1 MRGCKKVNE
10 IIFVFLLM
18 NLIWVISCT
27 ENKQNITCVCY
38 IYENGVQTRI
48 DESVIVQDS
57 SPFSQNK
64 AGNECEFKS
73 YFTDDDNYSICQP
86 LQVGNPNN

>member
-1 MRGCKKVNE
+1 MNQFK
-10 IIFVFLLM
+10 LL
-18 NLIWVISCT
+18 LSLSILFSLLFFSSCQD
-27 ENKQNITCVCY
+27 EGYCVCY

-48 DESVIVQDS
+48 DESVIMQDS

-73 YFTDDDNYSICQP
+73 YFTDDENYSICQP

>member
-1 MRGCKKVNE
+1 
-10 IIFVFLLM
+10 M
-18 NLIWVISCT
+18 NLIWVISCA

-38 IYENGVQTRI
+38 IYEYGVQTRI

-64 AGNECEFKS
+64 AGNECELKS
-73 YFTDDDNYSICQP
+73 YFADDDNYSICQP